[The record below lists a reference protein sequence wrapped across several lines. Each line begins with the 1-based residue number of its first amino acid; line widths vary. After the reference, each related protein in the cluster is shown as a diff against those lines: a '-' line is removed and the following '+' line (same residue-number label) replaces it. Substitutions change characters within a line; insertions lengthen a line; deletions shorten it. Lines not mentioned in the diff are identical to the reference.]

1 MSLCE
6 NEPIQDGW
14 RYNPGTM
21 SLPKHTIT
29 LAPLADSFSA
39 AEATTLLHALE
50 AAGFD
55 MPSSCRNGTCR
66 TCLCR
71 VAEGAGRVRHLVE
84 WPGLSL
90 EEKRDGYILPCIAV
104 ALEDLT
110 LEQRLAKRTGR
121 PD

>member
-1 MSLCE
+1 MGAPAVASRC
-6 NEPIQDGW
+6 G
-14 RYNPGTM
+14 YNRAMPT
-21 SLPKHTIT
+21 STIT
-29 LAPLADSFSA
+29 LQPAGWSFPADADTPLLRA
-39 AEATTLLHALE
+39 AEQ
-50 AAGFD
+50 AGIEL
-55 MPSSCRNGTCR
+55 PSSCRNGTCR

-90 EEKRDGYILPCIAV
+90 EEKCDGYILPCIAV